1 MTEYEVLSLIRESVV
16 AINQDFEFFLT
27 ATFAVIVTS
36 YAVGDKLGTFPRILL
51 ATLYLAA
58 TVLFYLRYETISGQ
72 AGYYIQLLTEMGSE
86 FPQPQ
91 RGVHAVLRKLIMVLS
106 SLAAVYLIF
115 RPVLANRQDQESNK
129 NEADT

>member
-1 MTEYEVLSLIRESVV
+1 MTEYEVISLIRESVA

-36 YAVGDKLGTFPRILL
+36 YAVGDRLGTFPRILL
-51 ATLYLAA
+51 ATLYLVAS
-58 TVLFYLRYETISGQ
+58 VLFYLRYEAISGQ
-72 AGYYIQLLTEMGSE
+72 AGYYFQLLTEMGSD

-91 RGVHAVLRKLIMVLS
+91 RGLHTILRKLIMALG

-115 RPVLANRQDQESNK
+115 LPVLANSEQQDSIK
-129 NEADT
+129 NETDT